1 MADDSCYKE
10 TMESLEAIA
19 HQMRQAVEGDAWHGS
34 ALLEILVDVHVATA
48 MARPIRGAHTIWEIV
63 LHLAG
68 TQDLMLRRL
77 RGDATPLTD
86 EEDWPQIVKASEE
99 AWLATVD
106 AFFAGEKHL
115 RDEVDV
121 FSVDRLGDPLIEGGS
136 SAYNNFHGYVQHILY
151 HAGQMALLRRAARE
165 EQSA

>member
-1 MADDSCYKE
+1 MGDDSCYKGSMDE
-10 TMESLEAIA
+10 LEAIVR
-19 HQMRQAVEGDAWHGS
+19 QMWHAVEGDAWHGA

-48 MARPIRGAHTIWEIV
+48 MARPIRSAHSIWEIV
-63 LHLAG
+63 LHLAS

-86 EEDWPQIVKASEE
+86 EEDWPQIVKANED

-115 RDEVDV
+115 RDEIVE
-121 FSVDRLGDPLIEGGS
+121 FPEERLDEPLIEGGS
-136 SAYNNFHGYVQHILY
+136 SAYNNFHGYVQHVLY

-165 EQSA
+165 ERPG

>member
-1 MADDSCYKE
+1 MDE
-10 TMESLEAIA
+10 LEAIVR
-19 HQMRQAVEGDAWHGS
+19 QMGQAVEGDAWHGA

-48 MARPIRGAHTIWEIV
+48 IARPIRSAHSIWEIV

-77 RGDATPLTD
+77 RGDAAPLAD
-86 EEDWPQIVKASEE
+86 EEDWPPIIKASDE

-106 AFFAGEKHL
+106 AFFAGEKRL
-115 RDEVDV
+115 RDAVAGFAVE
-121 FSVDRLGDPLIEGGS
+121 RMGDPLIASGS

-151 HAGQMALLRRAARE
+151 HAGQMVLLKRAIGEKRIA
-165 EQSA
+165 

>member
-1 MADDSCYKE
+1 MDELK
-10 TMESLEAIA
+10 AIA
-19 HQMRQAVEGDAWHGS
+19 KQMRQAVEGDAWHGA

-77 RGDATPLTD
+77 RGDATPLND
-86 EEDWPQIVKASEE
+86 EEDWPQIVKASED
-99 AWLATVD
+99 AWLTTVD

-121 FSVDRLGDPLIEGGS
+121 FPPERLDEPLIGGGS

-151 HAGQMALLRRAARE
+151 HAGQMSLLKRAARE
-165 EQSA
+165 DRSA